1 MLMNAHRATRAVC
14 YCVTDA
20 CITDTHK
27 NSWIHQSTTNHSQNS
42 LPSPCF
48 LCGTALARL
57 LPHSCFCYLF
67 LLQLSR
73 LSSFLC
79 LAAQIQVSF
88 FCCCFF
94 KGHHLMSVCDI
105 RAIWSNLTMLL
116 FLVDISVTSQLSK
129 LPVGTLSLWKAML
142 ISYQWV
148 SYHKHTPPPFDYFC
162 NNEGWREVPQA
173 DMRTKR
179 IEIKMSLLWLWETSR
194 SNKV

>member
-1 MLMNAHRATRAVC
+1 MHTEQQELCVIVWLMPVSQTHTKTPESINPQPTTAKLST
-14 YCVTDA
+14 
-20 CITDTHK
+20 ITLFPLWDCAG
-27 NSWIHQSTTNHSQNS
+27 SAAST
-42 LPSPCF
+42 F
-48 LCGTALARL
+48 
-57 LPHSCFCYLF
+57 LF
-67 LLQLSR
+67 LLFVSASAQQTVVISLLSC
-73 LSSFLC
+73 SNPSC
-79 LAAQIQVSF
+79 CF
-88 FCCCFF
+88 FVVVFF

-116 FLVDISVTSQLSK
+116 LLVDISVTSQLSK

-173 DMRTKR
+173 DTRTKR
-179 IEIKMSLLWLWETSR
+179 IEIKISLLWLWETSR

>member
-1 MLMNAHRATRAVC
+1 MHTEQQELCVIVWLMPVSQ
-14 YCVTDA
+14 
-20 CITDTHK
+20 THK

-79 LAAQIQVSF
+79 LAAQIQVGF
-88 FCCCFF
+88 FLLLFFF

-148 SYHKHTPPPFDYFC
+148 SYHKHAPPPFDYFC

-173 DMRTKR
+173 DTRTKR
-179 IEIKMSLLWLWETSR
+179 IEIKMSL
-194 SNKV
+194 